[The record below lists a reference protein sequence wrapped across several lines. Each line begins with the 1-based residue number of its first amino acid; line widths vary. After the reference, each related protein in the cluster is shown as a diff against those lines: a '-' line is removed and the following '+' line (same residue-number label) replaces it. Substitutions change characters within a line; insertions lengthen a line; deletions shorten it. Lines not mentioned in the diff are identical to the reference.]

1 MEHSQPLCVEFFHF
15 FACSSKICSSHIVPG
30 LPGGI
35 LGWSDGGGGQRK
47 GSRLEHARRCVDSAP
62 VGYHEMCVDG
72 QRSGMMV
79 ITQQVNQ
86 HRGLLCVSG
95 FIFSI
100 NGFLNWWQWSK
111 KTQFELRACMITI
124 VITLANKNMM
134 WC

>member
-1 MEHSQPLCVEFFHF
+1 
-15 FACSSKICSSHIVPG
+15 
-30 LPGGI
+30 
-35 LGWSDGGGGQRK
+35 
-47 GSRLEHARRCVDSAP
+47 
-62 VGYHEMCVDG
+62 
-72 QRSGMMV
+72 MMV